1 MTSGVHNPANLVA
14 TNTAIEANRLLL
26 AIIRATTADTNVDLE
41 IVDENV
47 DAIRAVTDAQGILE
61 ETGGTLTTDGTE
73 QNVYIN
79 NAPGGVY
86 DPRWFNINFANHTV
100 TEAVTIKV
108 YYRNVDGGG
117 WVQDDSQAFVG
128 VPVNLLISV
137 ALKTDRF
144 GTRVTVEKTAGTN
157 RAYVWS
163 VKYEV

>member
-1 MTSGVHNPANLVA
+1 MTSGVHNPADLSA
-14 TNTAIEANRLLL
+14 LEAGQTAIL
-26 AIIRATTADTNVDLE
+26 AAIANVDSDLV
-41 IVDENV
+41 IVDANV
-47 DAIRAVTDAQGILE
+47 DAVRAVTDAQGVLE

-79 NAPGGVY
+79 NAPAGVY
-86 DPRWFNINFANHTV
+86 EPRWFNINFANHTI

-137 ALKTDRF
+137 ALKPNRF
-144 GTRVTVEKTAGTN
+144 GTRVTAEKTAGTN
-157 RAYVWS
+157 RAYVWE
-163 VKYEV
+163 VTYEA